1 MERYTVSDEYDK
13 PQLVDLTAEIVAA
26 YVSKNTIVSAD
37 LPKIIK
43 EVHDALTHATSGTV
57 EPIKEDLKPAVPIK
71 KSIAPDYIIC
81 LNDGRKFKSLKR
93 HLRTQYDISP
103 EEYREM
109 WGLPADYPMVAPN
122 YANQRSQL
130 AKKMGLGQRRRGK

>member
-57 EPIKEDLKPAVPIK
+57 EPIK
-71 KSIAPDYIIC
+71 
-81 LNDGRKFKSLKR
+81 
-93 HLRTQYDISP
+93 
-103 EEYREM
+103 
-109 WGLPADYPMVAPN
+109 
-122 YANQRSQL
+122 
-130 AKKMGLGQRRRGK
+130 